1 MNILA
6 NMFRKITQQTS
17 RLSSPLLYRATGAIE
32 NPLNVDSAPQR
43 GAGHHSRR
51 RAGLGVS
58 LLLTFVLLVGCKEDK
73 PTLPDAKGTPSELLV
88 VIPSSLVG
96 SDIADTLQTI
106 TDCDAPG
113 LGSAERIFRTM
124 TIGERGYE
132 KVYKLMHSQLR
143 VELDPSQRKPALGV
157 ARDVNARPQ
166 LQLVVKASSL
176 ADLRKFLSRNRERIQ
191 YLILDFQL
199 ERYAD
204 MLRGKHSKKVM
215 TEMRRLGYD
224 ASMPV
229 DMQSAKR
236 GKDFLWASSNR
247 GGDKDI
253 NFVFYTLPWSG
264 EDLSDLDFYVQKRDS
279 VMQANIPGPQE
290 GQWMQTSRTPEGEPV
305 LWPMLRRDE
314 DGNWLEVRGLWD
326 MHGGFMGGPF
336 VARVRVDSVA
346 RKVVC
351 AEGFVFSPN
360 SAKRDLLRSV
370 EAGLRTLRKL

>member
-1 MNILA
+1 M
-6 NMFRKITQQTS
+6 
-17 RLSSPLLYRATGAIE
+17 LSIF
-32 NPLNVDSAPQR
+32 SA
-43 GAGHHSRR
+43 
-51 RAGLGVS
+51 LGKHCCS
-58 LLLTFVLLVGCKEDK
+58 SSAFVLLVGCKEDK

-88 VIPSSLVG
+88 VIPSSLVD

-166 LQLVVKASSL
+166 LQLVVKAASP

-204 MLRGKHSKKVM
+204 MLRGKHSKKVT

-224 ASMPV
+224 VSMPV
-229 DMQSAKR
+229 
-236 GKDFLWASSNR
+236 
-247 GGDKDI
+247 
-253 NFVFYTLPWSG
+253 
-264 EDLSDLDFYVQKRDS
+264 
-279 VMQANIPGPQE
+279 
-290 GQWMQTSRTPEGEPV
+290 
-305 LWPMLRRDE
+305 
-314 DGNWLEVRGLWD
+314 EVTRGLRII
-326 MHGGFMGGPF
+326 
-336 VARVRVDSVA
+336 A
-346 RKVVC
+346 
-351 AEGFVFSPN
+351 
-360 SAKRDLLRSV
+360 
-370 EAGLRTLRKL
+370 